1 VRFVDILTVPF
12 DDGGAGA
19 AGIGEI
25 VRATVA
31 FGFVCTVRVAAGFGL
46 AVRVAVG
53 FGSGLI
59 VRVAVGFGFG
69 SGLIV
74 RVAVGFGVGLAVRV
88 TVGFGVGL
96 TVRVTVGLG
105 HAGVLPFAPLEPPDG
120 SPVAMTLQAD
130 PQATFAKANLTVR
143 V

>member
-1 VRFVDILTVPF
+1 MDVLTVPF

-53 FGSGLI
+53 L
-59 VRVAVGFGFG
+59 V
-69 SGLIV
+69 
-74 RVAVGFGVGLAVRV
+74 
-88 TVGFGVGL
+88 
-96 TVRVTVGLG
+96 
-105 HAGVLPFAPLEPPDG
+105 PAPVWPCG
-120 SPVAMTLQAD
+120 SPWVSAS
-130 PQATFAKANLTVR
+130 V
-143 V
+143 

>member
-1 VRFVDILTVPF
+1 MDVLTVPF

-46 AVRVAVG
+46 AVRVAAGSG
-53 FGSGLI
+53 FGLI
-59 VRVAVGFGFG
+59 VRVAVGFG
-69 SGLIV
+69 SGLT
-74 RVAVGFGVGLAVRV
+74 VRV

-96 TVRVTVGLG
+96 TVRVAVGFGVGLG
-105 HAGVLPFAPLEPPDG
+105 HAGVLPFVPLEPPDG
-120 SPVAMTLQAD
+120 SPVAMTLQVD
-130 PQATFAKANLTVR
+130 PQGTFAKANLSVR

>member
-1 VRFVDILTVPF
+1 VDVLTVPF

-31 FGFVCTVRVAAGFGL
+31 FGFVCAVRVAAGFGL

-53 FGSGLI
+53 FGSGSGLT
-59 VRVAVGFGFG
+59 VRVG
-69 SGLIV
+69 
-74 RVAVGFGVGLAVRV
+74 VGFGVGLAVRV

-96 TVRVTVGLG
+96 TVRVAVGFGVGLG

-120 SPVAMTLQAD
+120 SPVAMTLQVD

>member
-1 VRFVDILTVPF
+1 MRFADVLTGSF
-12 DDGGAGA
+12 DDVGAGA

-31 FGFVCTVRVAAGFGL
+31 FGFVCAVRVAAGFGFGSGL

-53 FGSGLI
+53 FGSGLA
-59 VRVAVGFGFG
+59 VRVA
-69 SGLIV
+69 
-74 RVAVGFGVGLAVRV
+74 
-88 TVGFGVGL
+88 VGFGVGL
-96 TVRVTVGLG
+96 TVRVTVGFGVGLTVWVAVGFGVGLG
-105 HAGVLPFAPLEPPDG
+105 HAGVLPLAPLEPPDG
-120 SPVAMTLQAD
+120 SPVAVTLQAD